1 MPTSDDDPSVI
12 RSIAV
17 TAGDV
22 VAALEHN
29 RTRRDRRAVLRITP
43 PFNGRMRARL
53 HVESGEE
60 PGGSIHLDPERLVAA
75 DRPSYP
81 RAEETED
88 RVREELEGEYSTDRH
103 YEIHVEAVREW
114 REALKGAIVDE
125 VDIDAPGGPHR
136 IEVKRLG

>member
-1 MPTSDDDPSVI
+1 MPTSEDDPRVI

-29 RTRRDRRAVLRITP
+29 RNRRDRRAVLRITP

-53 HVESGEE
+53 HVEIGED
-60 PGGSIHLDPERLVAA
+60 PGGAIHVDPDRLVAA
-75 DRPSYP
+75 ERPHYP
-81 RAEETED
+81 HAEETEE
-88 RVREELEGEYSTDRH
+88 RVREELAGEYSTDRH
-103 YEIHVEAVREW
+103 YEVHVEAVREW
-114 REALKGAIVDE
+114 RAAIREAIVDE
-125 VDIDAPGGPHR
+125 IEIETADGSHR